1 MITLLF
7 AIGIIYLCAST
18 GIFAIR
24 VAWGMAKFVLF
35 VIAFP
40 LILIGLFVAGI
51 MYLAIPLLIIGVI
64 VSLVRSVTQ
73 A

>member
-7 AIGIIYLCAST
+7 AIGIIYLCIKF
-18 GIFAIR
+18 GLFAFR
-24 VAWGMAKFVLF
+24 AAWGITKIVIW

-40 LILIGLFVAGI
+40 LVLVGLFVAGI
-51 MYLAIPLLIIGVI
+51 VYLAIPLLVVGII
-64 VSLVRSVTQ
+64 VSLVTSY